1 MPETKEW
8 MGRGFSDP
16 GTVVW
21 VLVFDFS
28 KQVQLPKECVYLVH
42 CDFVMVLLRC
52 VRARAFCLAG
62 FLFVLSSLAR
72 LEFIM

>member
-1 MPETKEW
+1 MV
-8 MGRGFSDP
+8 RSFSDP

-21 VLVFDFS
+21 VLVFDIS
-28 KQVQLPKECVYLVH
+28 KQIQLPKECIYLVH

-52 VRARAFCLAG
+52 VCARAFCLVG
-62 FLFVLSSLAR
+62 FSFVLSSLAS